1 MNHMRVSQLWQNQHF
16 WVKYA
21 FYTDLILRLRGKKT
35 QAQTKQKYA
44 TPDIFVKKIIN
55 YLLDDRK
62 HVVDCVQL
70 F

>member
-1 MNHMRVSQLWQNQHF
+1 MPFIQTLYS
-16 WVKYA
+16 
-21 FYTDLILRLRGKKT
+21 DSEGKKLRPKLSKNM
-35 QAQTKQKYA
+35 QFSA
-44 TPDIFVKKIIN
+44 TPDIFVQKIIN